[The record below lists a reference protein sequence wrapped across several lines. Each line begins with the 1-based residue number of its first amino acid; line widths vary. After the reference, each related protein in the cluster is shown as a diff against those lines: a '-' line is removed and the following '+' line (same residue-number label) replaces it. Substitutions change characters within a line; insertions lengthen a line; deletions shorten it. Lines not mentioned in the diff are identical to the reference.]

1 MLAGVISADFS
12 ILGQNIEGKA
22 ISYLEYLVS
31 EVPSMLQAC
40 VEAYTEAEV
49 DVIITQQ
56 IFVCVSSPDDC
67 SKHLRLP

>member
-12 ILGQNIEGKA
+12 ILGQDSEGKA

-49 DVIITQQ
+49 DVIIT
-56 IFVCVSSPDDC
+56 
-67 SKHLRLP
+67 